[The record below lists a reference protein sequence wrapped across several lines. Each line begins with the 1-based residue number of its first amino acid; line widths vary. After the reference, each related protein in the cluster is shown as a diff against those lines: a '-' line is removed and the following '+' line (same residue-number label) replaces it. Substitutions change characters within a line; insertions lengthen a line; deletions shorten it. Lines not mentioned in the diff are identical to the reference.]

1 MGKIGVHPKGGDSYF
16 LKNGWFPW
24 GNQPFGIIMNIR
36 KHRNSYRSFFSR
48 SAVKNPP
55 RAPWPRWRFSGGTS
69 GTRATCPARCG

>member
-36 KHRNSYRSFFSR
+36 KHRNSYRSSLVV
-48 SAVKNPP
+48 AL
-55 RAPWPRWRFSGGTS
+55 
-69 GTRATCPARCG
+69 